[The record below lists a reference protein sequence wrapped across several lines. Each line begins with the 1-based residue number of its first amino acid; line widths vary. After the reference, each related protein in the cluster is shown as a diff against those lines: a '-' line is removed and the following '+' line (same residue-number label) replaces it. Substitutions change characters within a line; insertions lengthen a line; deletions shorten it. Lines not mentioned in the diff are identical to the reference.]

1 MFKSKIKLEKSVYDK
16 ARIASEMAG
25 CSSIE
30 EFVERAVLAE
40 AEKVLLQSNNKS
52 VSEDDVEQ
60 ITNQLKGL
68 GYLE

>member
-1 MFKSKIKLEKSVYDK
+1 MFKSKVKLEKSVYEK
-16 ARIASEMAG
+16 AQVAAEMIG
-25 CSSIE
+25 CSSID
-30 EFVERAVLAE
+30 EFVERAVIAE
-40 AEKVLLQSNNKS
+40 ADKVLLQNNSKS